1 MNGKLLVIRV
11 VSFSSIL
18 RLRVL
23 VDAWFA
29 LLSHAQKQLIEP
41 PSRGA
46 LLDWLNSYATLIW
59 SKYGRNIV
67 TRVVFGLGNACHNN
81 WLGRCIAVLC

>member
-41 PSRGA
+41 PSRRHC
-46 LLDWLNSYATLIW
+46 WT
-59 SKYGRNIV
+59 
-67 TRVVFGLGNACHNN
+67 GLTHMP
-81 WLGRCIAVLC
+81 R